1 MKSTFLNSIKE
12 YQDYFLFLIVV
23 LAGVFTKVY
32 NAISKGKKPR
42 LSWFLAEG
50 IMSFFVAFSVYAV
63 CDQYLNLNKIL
74 TYVICAWGGSFSTLI
89 HSEVEDL
96 ISSLFDVLKSV
107 IKTKFR

>member
-74 TYVICAWGGSFSTLI
+74 WKNLLHKKESFAFL
-89 HSEVEDL
+89 SEN
-96 ISSLFDVLKSV
+96 ISQIFV
-107 IKTKFR
+107 F